1 MAANFV
7 TRTTKAMTGVN
18 AGKMVTLARPFSN
31 RDLINLGKKGL
42 GCEGAFHVCE
52 KCATT
57 TI

>member
-1 MAANFV
+1 MTVKFV

-18 AGKMVTLARPFSN
+18 AGHMVTWARRMTN
-31 RDLINLGKKGL
+31 EDLKHLGEKGR
-42 GCEGAFHVCE
+42 GCDGAFHVCE